1 MSEVLGTEVLGSEV
15 LGREAAGI
23 GPVGHEA
30 VENPAAGMMGAL
42 DGPSAAAPGAQD
54 EPRLPFPPTV
64 LGIAGCSGSGKT
76 TLANEVARTLRGLRF
91 HLDDYYLDLSD
102 LPLDERVKKNFDD
115 PALIEVP
122 LLARDIAALAR
133 GESIDRPIYDFG
145 TYTRVRGRS
154 QRVTAGPFLIVEGLF
169 ALYYRELL
177 PCYQLRVYVDTPDA
191 LCFERRLKRD
201 VEERGRTPEL
211 VREQYDRTVR
221 PTSLAYV
228 RPSAA
233 NADLV
238 VDGTGALDWK
248 VERVMTEMRKRGL
261 LTAAA

>member
-76 TLANEVARTLRGLRF
+76 TLANELARTLRGLRF

-177 PCYQLRVYVDTPDA
+177 PCYQLRAYVDTPDA